1 MAKFAKVE
9 RTYGNPKVLYINIE
23 NISHITR
30 GYDCWVIKI
39 SGEDLAVKEL
49 PECLQQSISEL

>member
-9 RTYGNPKVLYINIE
+9 RTSCNPKVLYINIE
-23 NISHITR
+23 NISHISR
-30 GYDCWVIKI
+30 GYNCWVIKI